1 MKRLACLLL
10 LTLLPA
16 AIAAGG
22 ISAKDAVRTVGRERG
37 AAYLNRLVQIIGE
50 NGADQPAAWR
60 IIAAD
65 SQGTLREFF
74 VSDRGILAE
83 GPVPPAAAPQIN
95 GPRIPLKSVAIDST
109 QAFGRAEAA
118 ARSARVGFNS
128 INYRLRC
135 LELSTNPAWFL
146 QLNDVTGRKVGEVT
160 VSAGKGTVLR
170 TQWFPRGAT
179 PPQDVGRGTPPAS
192 SQAEELWYRTRDVAG
207 RGATAVKNGLNRA
220 GNWIRDKVNPQPPLY
235 YVPPRSGR

>member
-1 MKRLACLLL
+1 MNRLACLLL
-10 LTLLPA
+10 LALAPA
-16 AIAAGG
+16 ALAAGG

-37 AAYLNRLVQIIGE
+37 ASYLNRVVQIIGE

-60 IIAAD
+60 VIAAD
-65 SQGTLREFF
+65 TRGTLREFF

-83 GPVPPAAAPQIN
+83 GPVPGEAVARVN
-95 GPRIPLKSVAIDST
+95 GPHIPLKSVSVDST
-109 QAFGRAEAA
+109 LAFSRAEAA

-128 INYRLRC
+128 ISYRLRC

-146 QLNDVTGRKVGEVT
+146 QLNDISGRKVGEVT

-170 TQWFPRGAT
+170 TQWFPRDAT
-179 PPQDVGRGTPPAS
+179 PPQDVSRGSNPAA